1 MSRALCSLP
10 HAVPLL
16 LNAILTVG
24 AGVLGQTALA
34 ASPFLLPEQ
43 FDIDPRTT
51 RIAIQSG
58 IAGDNFFVSNRNFK
72 TDYLIQSPDGTS
84 QILPTTAALTKFSLV
99 ETEINQSGT
108 YRIQTS
114 NTAPSPTRYALVDG
128 QWLRIMTPRLN
139 AEKPVDKAVG
149 DKGGDKDHHDQAK
162 PANIEAEKL
171 NDGMKMASQKDATPA
186 KPMSMIRAEQ
196 LPPDA
201 KISVSNT
208 INTALTY
215 VTKGAPTPFAAFS
228 NKGFEVRPVT
238 HPSEAYATDGFRFAV
253 RYDGKPVVGQSF
265 NVTRGASGYDKDA
278 KRERPAVVTDAEG
291 MAKVSFD
298 QAGVYLIGTTYPAAN
313 PDRRI
318 QPPAEVVSFGLTL
331 EVAP

>member
-1 MSRALCSLP
+1 MSRDP
-10 HAVPLL
+10 HASRRTLPLL
-16 LNAILTVG
+16 LNAMLTIG
-24 AGVLGQTALA
+24 SAVLGQTALA

-72 TDYLIQSPDGTS
+72 TDYLIQSPDGVG
-84 QILPTTAALTKFSLV
+84 QIFPATAQLTKFNLV

-114 NTAPSPTRYALVDG
+114 NTAPLPTRYALVDG
-128 QWLRIMTPRLN
+128 QWLRIMTPRPN
-139 AEKPVDKAVG
+139 ADKPSDKA
-149 DKGGDKDHHDQAK
+149 GGDKDRHDQAK
-162 PANIEAEKL
+162 PASMGADKVPN
-171 NDGMKMASQKDATPA
+171 GMKMASQKDAAPT
-186 KPMSMIRAEQ
+186 KPITMIRAEQ

-208 INTALTY
+208 LNTALTY
-215 VTKGAPTPFAAFS
+215 VTKGAPTPVAAFG

-253 RYDGKPVVGQSF
+253 RNDGKPVSGQSF
-265 NVTRGASGYDKDA
+265 NVMRGASGYDKDA
-278 KRERPAVVTDAEG
+278 KRDRPAVVTDAEG
-291 MAKVSFD
+291 IAKVSFD
-298 QAGVYLIGTTYPAAN
+298 QAGVYLISTTFPAAN
-313 PDRRI
+313 PDRTV
-318 QPPAEVVSFGLTL
+318 QPPAEVVSFGLTI